1 MKSLPFALFALP
13 LMALVSCVDYT
24 EEFTI
29 KANGSGTIHSVISM
43 KTELAKDDP
52 YQLQSD
58 LEAMFA
64 NSDGL
69 SLAAFSVDR
78 DSDRQITDFTVAFDH
93 VKDLK
98 SALAN
103 GGSEV
108 AKYFGSFEAE
118 EQDDRFLMKRT
129 IDLSGSADSEE
140 KSGLGSAIKKLFV
153 SATMKD
159 SYLTYRMTF
168 PTEVLSA
175 NSSEIDSESN
185 TVKWTFSVS
194 EAVKSPLVM
203 TAEISKPPLLKWFAM
218 AGGAL
223 LVIVVA
229 IVLLV
234 RRFKSVA
241 PRRSADETIR

>member
-1 MKSLPFALFALP
+1 MKTLPIALLAML
-13 LMALVSCVDYT
+13 LIGLVSCVDYT

-52 YQLQSD
+52 YQLKSD

-69 SLAAFSVDR
+69 SLAAFSVNR

-93 VKDLK
+93 VSDLK
-98 SALAN
+98 SALAS

-129 IDLSGSADSEE
+129 IELSGGNDSEE
-140 KSGLGSAIKKLFV
+140 KSRIGSAIKKLFA

-159 SYLTYRMTF
+159 SYLNYRMTF

-175 NSSEIDSESN
+175 NSSEIDSETN
-185 TVKWTFSVS
+185 TVSWKFSVAD
-194 EAVKSPLVM
+194 AVKNPLVM
-203 TAEISKPPLLKWFAM
+203 TAEISKPPLLKWLAM
-218 AGGAL
+218 AGGGL
-223 LVIVVA
+223 LVVTIGVT
-229 IVLLV
+229 LLI
-234 RRFKSVA
+234 RR
-241 PRRSADETIR
+241 RRSAKSAA